1 MVFSEGACDR
11 FNKIDAV
18 LENAAISITV
28 LMTAANIIIL
38 SLYCIEIII
47 VPLKNRIVETN
58 VFGWKKILLLKEL
71 LKQWKIESSKVK
83 INTVTVKE

>member
-1 MVFSEGACDR
+1 MNFGLSPNIKLWFSKESVKTLVFSEGACDR

-58 VFGWKKILLLKEL
+58 VFGWKKYYC
-71 LKQWKIESSKVK
+71 
-83 INTVTVKE
+83 